1 MPDPPGQ
8 SALIPRVVE
17 AVAAATDT
25 SPLDLPPLYDT
36 MDPDALV
43 RLVASGDDEFHI
55 MFDFAGAKVVIAGT
69 GEIVSPTP
77 RSSPTP
83 ADAGEESPDVAF
95 D

>member
-1 MPDPPGQ
+1 MSAPPRQ

-55 MFDFAGAKVVIAGT
+55 MFDFAGVEVVIAGT
-69 GEIVSPTP
+69 GEIVSATP
-77 RSSPTP
+77 RSSLAP
-83 ADAGEESPDVAF
+83 ADAGEESSGIAF

>member
-36 MDPDALV
+36 VDPDALAQT
-43 RLVASGDDEFHI
+43 VASADDEFR
-55 MFDFAGAKVVIAGT
+55 MTFDFAGAEVVIAGT
-69 GEIVSPTP
+69 GEIVSATP
-77 RSSPTP
+77 RSSLAP
-83 ADAGEESPDVAF
+83 ADAGEESSGIAF